1 MINENTATTVTA
13 TVIVDEQSERMES
26 WDEWAAFGLPDDVD
40 CNEQFTTEVDP
51 ILGDYESLWGE

>member
-1 MINENTATTVTA
+1 MTKVDKSSI
-13 TVIVDEQSERMES
+13 VIVDEQPEQMES